1 MRTDVEK
8 RKRQDLI
15 KEIIR
20 SKPIGTQ
27 EELVAE
33 IKTHEMNVTQTTVS
47 RDLVELKV
55 GKWNGKYHIP
65 LGSDDSLGWF
75 AQVRQQVTSFKKVGD
90 NLIVLK
96 TKAGASSMIE
106 STFNDQHIPEIAG
119 VVASGQTV
127 MIAFESAAHQQVL
140 LDLLTKALD

>member
-8 RKRQDLI
+8 KRRHELI
-15 KEIIR
+15 KELIR
-20 SKPIGTQ
+20 RKPIATQ

-33 IKTHEMNVTQTTVS
+33 IKGMQIDVTQTTVS

-65 LGSDDSLGWF
+65 FSSEESLAWF
-75 AQVRQQVTSFKKVGD
+75 EVVRQQVVSYKKTGE

-96 TKAGASSMIE
+96 TKPGASSLIE
-106 STFNDQHIPEIAG
+106 KTFNDQHIPEIAG
-119 VVASGQTV
+119 VVASSQTV
-127 MIAFESAAHQQVL
+127 MIAFENSEHQQVL
-140 LDLLTKALD
+140 LDLLNKALC

>member
-8 RKRQDLI
+8 RKRHELI

-27 EELVAE
+27 EELVSA
-33 IKTHEMNVTQTTVS
+33 IKALEMDVTQTTVS

-65 LGSDDSLGWF
+65 FGADDSLGWF
-75 AQVRQQVTSFKKVGD
+75 ATVRQQVTEFKKIGE
-90 NLIVLK
+90 NLVVLK
-96 TKAGASSMIE
+96 TKPGSSALIE
-106 STFNDQHIPEIAG
+106 KTFNDQHIPEIAG
-119 VVASGQTV
+119 VVASSNTV
-127 MIAFESAAHQQVL
+127 MIAFENAAHQQVL
-140 LDLLTKALD
+140 LDLLHKALD

>member
-8 RKRQDLI
+8 KRRHELI

-20 SKPIGTQ
+20 RKPIATQ
-27 EELVAE
+27 EELVSE
-33 IKTHEMNVTQTTVS
+33 IKALEMDVTQTTVS

-65 LGSDDSLGWF
+65 FANEDSLAWF
-75 AQVRQQVTSFKKVGD
+75 ETVRQQVTSFKKTGD

-96 TKAGASSMIE
+96 TKPGASSLIE
-106 STFNDQHIPEIAG
+106 KTFNDQHIPEIAG
-119 VVASGQTV
+119 VVASSQTV
-127 MIAFESAAHQQVL
+127 MIAFENAAHQQVL
-140 LDLLTKALD
+140 FELLHKALD

>member
-1 MRTDVEK
+1 MRTDLEK

-15 KEIIR
+15 RQIIR

-27 EELVAE
+27 EELVTE
-33 IKTHEMNVTQTTVS
+33 IKNHEMNVTQTTVS

-65 LGSDDSLGWF
+65 LASDDSLGWF
-75 AQVRQQVTSFKKVGD
+75 AIVRQQVTSFKKIGEHM
-90 NLIVLK
+90 IVLK
-96 TKAGASSMIE
+96 TKDGASGMIE
-106 STFNDQHIPEIAG
+106 KTFNDQHIPEIAG

-127 MIAFESAAHQQVL
+127 MVAFEAAAHQQVL
-140 LDLLTKALD
+140 LDLLSKALD